1 MRAKANTANQSPINA
16 KRFHKRSN
24 EIAQLMK
31 AFGHPAR
38 LMLAVTL
45 FQKEHSVGELEA
57 KLDLHQPSL
66 SQQLGVLR
74 LAGIVETRRES
85 KQIFYRLTN
94 DKAAMLIEALDGIYA
109 KK

>member
-1 MRAKANTANQSPINA
+1 MDPSPINA
-16 KRFHKRSN
+16 KRFQKRSL
-24 EIAQLMK
+24 EIAHLMK

-45 FQKEHSVGELEA
+45 YQKEHSVGELEE
-57 KLDLHQPSL
+57 KLGVHQPSL

-85 KQIFYRLTN
+85 KQIFYRLT
-94 DKAAMLIEALDGIYA
+94 DEKAALLIEALDAIYA

>member
-1 MRAKANTANQSPINA
+1 MPKIINQSPINA
-16 KRFHKRSN
+16 KRFQKRST

-38 LMLAVTL
+38 LMLAVAL
-45 FQKEHSVGELEA
+45 FQKEHSVGELEE
-57 KLDLHQPSL
+57 KLGVHQPSL

-85 KQIFYRLTN
+85 KQIFYRLT
-94 DKAAMLIEALDGIYA
+94 DAKAALLIEALDGIFA
-109 KK
+109 RK